1 MKYNYKVWEDNKKV
15 VLEGET
21 SGRGT
26 RKEQE
31 EEARLEAMKKGY
43 KTRLD
48 SRYSLQMKATM
59 TREECEKRILEKL
72 KEIKEIYEEY
82 NPNADYLSL
91 FVRKDFLQFN
101 NVYWAEDS
109 KHPLNGYDYLKEG

>member
-1 MKYNYKVWEDNKKV
+1 MTSGIAQISASEIIGLKDKKESHPVSNGRVGDRKEKYMKYNYKVWEDNKKV
-15 VLEGET
+15 VLEGQT

-48 SRYSLQMKATM
+48 SRYSLQMKAT
-59 TREECEKRILEKL
+59 TL
-72 KEIKEIYEEY
+72 Y
-82 NPNADYLSL
+82 
-91 FVRKDFLQFN
+91 
-101 NVYWAEDS
+101 
-109 KHPLNGYDYLKEG
+109 

>member
-48 SRYSLQMKATM
+48 SRYSLQMKAT
-59 TREECEKRILEKL
+59 TL
-72 KEIKEIYEEY
+72 Y
-82 NPNADYLSL
+82 
-91 FVRKDFLQFN
+91 
-101 NVYWAEDS
+101 
-109 KHPLNGYDYLKEG
+109 